1 MTNEFVESIKKEEPK
16 APKTKNK
23 SFRLPLEQVRA
34 LEDLSCATGISEAQ
48 IVIQMIDYCLKGN

>member
-1 MTNEFVESIKKEEPK
+1 MFEIKKEEPK

-34 LEDLSCATGISEAQ
+34 LEDLSWATGISEAQ